1 MRSFRRHRN
10 AAPLAPLSSD
20 RSVASSAASR
30 VVGSSGVGSSGRVF
44 SFEIHGV
51 RGLALTMVVAFH
63 LFGQGRV
70 SGGVDVFLV
79 ISAYLMTGSLLRAI
93 DAGHLSL
100 VHRYGRTFSRLL
112 PAALLTIITT
122 TLVGVLVLPRSRW
135 MGLFEEARAAAIFQ
149 ENVYLAT
156 TGLSYEA
163 AGSATSPFQHFWS
176 LSMQGQWLLLWPALA
191 LLIIALK
198 GLRSHYQKALF
209 AAITIAITI
218 WSFTIA
224 IQMVEVDQAVA
235 YYSLNARLW
244 EFGLGSLAAYTTT
257 WAKRLPNIGADRKSV
272 V

>member
-1 MRSFRRHRN
+1 MSADKTLLEVAPSARTASTN
-10 AAPLAPLSSD
+10 ARATEPSLRA
-20 RSVASSAASR
+20 AAAASR
-30 VVGSSGVGSSGRVF
+30 AVGSSGGVSSGRVF

-122 TLVGVLVLPRSRW
+122 TLVGVPVLPRSRW
-135 MGLFEEARAAAIFQ
+135 IGLFEEARSAAIFQ

-191 LLIIALK
+191 LLIIACSSRL
-198 GLRSHYQKALF
+198 GPWGTPRAL
-209 AAITIAITI
+209 IT
-218 WSFTIA
+218 
-224 IQMVEVDQAVA
+224 
-235 YYSLNARLW
+235 
-244 EFGLGSLAAYTTT
+244 
-257 WAKRLPNIGADRKSV
+257 
-272 V
+272 